1 MKRLALSV
9 ALLAAGCSGS
19 MSAGPAG
26 CTGNDATVSLAVT
39 PAVVTRGEPTT
50 IAVAWAVKV
59 SVGDASAGL
68 TLGSNPQIEVRVPLQ
83 AGAGAGAD
91 ASGAAPGEYT
101 GELVNPFGPGA
112 PAGVV
117 EVIARGAT
125 PPGCYTS
132 ATASTTFVL
141 E

>member
-1 MKRLALSV
+1 MKRLAPAIV
-9 ALLAAGCSGS
+9 LLAAGCSGR
-19 MSAGPAG
+19 MSAAPAG
-26 CTGNDATVSLAVT
+26 CTDNDATVSLAVT
-39 PAVVTRGEPTT
+39 PAVVTRGEATS
-50 IAVAWAVKV
+50 IAVAWVVKV

-68 TLGSNPQIEVRVPLQ
+68 TLGSNPQIEVRVPLA
-83 AGAGAGAD
+83 AGSDPSAI
-91 ASGAAPGEYT
+91 GEYE
-101 GELVNPFGPGA
+101 GELLNPFGPGA